1 MLKDTS
7 ESLSGN
13 DRFEG
18 YAVDLIFELSL
29 LLEFSYIFVLQEDGE
44 YGYCVNNITNEW
56 TGMINEVISG
66 VKNTNKIELLTLNA
80 LHFE

>member
-66 VKNTNKIELLTLNA
+66 VKHINKIELLTLNA